1 MDPARIEWNLQRE
14 VVFRAKRV
22 IFSELTDLGGPP
34 TSVEELRQLGA
45 DAQAAD
51 AMMPVLRDVLDS
63 AGLPGILGAIDGE
76 GRGYWEGRAP
86 GLMAFG
92 ARTHS
97 ELAALAPSG
106 SRHPGPLRA
115 SALFQL
121 AASLFDWLGDEA
133 GGSDELAAVLP
144 TELFRQFCADR
155 RVRRETT
162 CRIRCGATGGTAA
175 FVTLVGA
182 CLDLAD
188 DAGGDASRVE
198 EALWHA
204 YEAELAS
211 FVRVASPERRLAM
224 AWDKFI
230 APTAVIGEL
239 ASLDVPFD
247 PAGVVAGA
255 SHAIAPVF
263 GRIDDVAD
271 LSSDLHA
278 GALNTISATAGCVAE
293 GRCEVA
299 DTLREILDAGLI
311 DDAAAAVTRD
321 VRLLERI
328 MIDADVAADRRRQ
341 ANEWLRTTIWRW
353 LS

>member
-1 MDPARIEWNLQRE
+1 MDSARLEWNLQRE
-14 VVFRAKRV
+14 AVFRAKRI
-22 IFSELTDLGGPP
+22 IFSELADLGGPP
-34 TSVEELRQLGA
+34 TSVEELRQLAA
-45 DAQAAD
+45 DAHAAD
-51 AMMPVLRDVLDS
+51 AMMPVLRDVLES
-63 AGLPGILGAIDGE
+63 AGVPGILAAVQGE
-76 GRGYWEGRAP
+76 ASGYWEGRAP

-92 ARTHS
+92 ARTHA
-97 ELAALAPSG
+97 ELASLAPSA
-106 SRHPGPLRA
+106 SRHPGPVRA

-121 AASLFDWLGDEA
+121 AASLLDWLGDEA
-133 GGSDELAAVLP
+133 GGGDELAAALP
-144 TELFRQFCADR
+144 ADLFQQFCADR
-155 RVRRETT
+155 TVRRETT
-162 CRIRCGATGGTAA
+162 CRIRCSATGGTAA
-175 FVTLVGA
+175 FATLVGA
-182 CLDLAD
+182 CLDIAG

-211 FVRVASPERRLAM
+211 FSHVASPERRLAM

-239 ASLDVPFD
+239 AALDVPFD

-271 LSSDLHA
+271 LRADLHA
-278 GALNTISATAGCVAE
+278 GALNTISAAAGCVAE
-293 GRCEVA
+293 AQCDVA
-299 DTLREILDAGLI
+299 DTMREILEAGLV

-321 VRLLERI
+321 VRLLGRI
-328 MIDADVAADRRRQ
+328 MIDADVATERRRE
-341 ANEWLRTTIWRW
+341 ANEWIRTTMWRW